1 MCLDNFKHRQY
12 LASGLPFPQVL
23 PLFDCALRIFVCSAL
38 LFTSFNAAAQSSSN
52 LNFLIF
58 EPVPIQVTQ
67 PQTSTDTLAVS
78 IVTELVK
85 LPSAGAVTLSDW
97 VATNINT
104 VEPGTELLQQNITSY
119 EASIQNLELSE
130 GIFSEQLPQ
139 QLLALGSALQDSG
152 DPDAALEFY
161 DRAAHITRVNQG
173 LFSTQQIPIL
183 ERIIDNYLSRGDM
196 ESADEQQRY
205 MFYLQQ
211 KSFGSDSTDLLPALN
226 NFAEWNMFAF
236 SAPPAN
242 SYYAN
247 PLKDGSNLN
256 PTVIRSL
263 DEANFRVERLI
274 HAQNIYWSIIQ
285 ILLDNFGMQDPRL
298 LDFEKRLA
306 LTNYYFATTVATELD
321 TMSLTVAEPSHTTS
335 TPQFPAPSISN
346 MGYRH
351 GREAL
356 ERRRNYMLE
365 MPAVPVIEQA
375 KAGLDL
381 ADWMLLFNRQR
392 VKSLEMYQTLHDELN
407 PNNNNQEITDIFSPA
422 LPILLPSFI
431 YPFNSRATLGIPP
444 EQALVYQGYIDVEF
458 KLNRFGKTSDINV
471 LSASTDPNDNL
482 QQMLVRILQ
491 RSIYRPRFASGKIL
505 TEDLVQARYYYA
517 Y

>member
-12 LASGLPFPQVL
+12 LVTALPLPQVF
-23 PLFDCALRIFVCSAL
+23 PLIDCALRIYVCSAL
-38 LFTSFNAAAQSSSN
+38 FFTSFNATAQSSSN

-58 EPVPIQVTQ
+58 EPVPIHVTQ
-67 PQTSTDTLAVS
+67 AQTNTDTVTVS
-78 IVTELVK
+78 VVTELVK
-85 LPSAGAVTLSDW
+85 LPSAEAVTLSDW
-97 VATNINT
+97 VAANINT
-104 VEPGTELLQQNITSY
+104 VEAGTEQLQQNIADY

-130 GIFSEQLPQ
+130 GVFSEQLPQ
-139 QLLALGSALQDSG
+139 QLLALGSALQESG
-152 DPDAALEFY
+152 DLDTALEY
-161 DRAAHITRVNQG
+161 YGRATHITRVNQG
-173 LFSTQQIPIL
+173 LFSTEQIPIL
-183 ERIIDNYLSRGDM
+183 ERIIDNYLSRGDIK
-196 ESADEQQRY
+196 SADEQQRY

-211 KSFGSDSTDLLPALN
+211 KSFGSDSADLLPALYN
-226 NFAEWNMFAF
+226 YAEWNMFAF
-236 SAPPAN
+236 SAPPSN
-242 SYYAN
+242 SFYAN
-247 PLKDGSNLN
+247 PLKAGSNLN

-274 HAQNIYWSIIQ
+274 HAQSIYWSIIQ

-321 TMSLTVAEPSHTTS
+321 TMSLTVAEPSHSTTM
-335 TPQFPAPSISN
+335 PQLPAPSISS

-365 MPAVPVIEQA
+365 MPGVPVIEQA

-392 VKSLEMYQTLHDELN
+392 VKSLEMYQTLHDELD
-407 PNNNNQEITDIFSPA
+407 PDNNNPEITDIFSPA
-422 LPILLPSFI
+422 LPVLLPSFI
-431 YPFNSRATLGIPP
+431 YPFNSRFTLGIPP

-471 LSASTDPNDNL
+471 LATSTDANDNL
-482 QQMLVRILQ
+482 EITLVRLLQ
-491 RSIYRPRFASGKIL
+491 RSIYRPRFGNGKVL
-505 TEDLVQARYYYA
+505 TEDLVQARFYYA